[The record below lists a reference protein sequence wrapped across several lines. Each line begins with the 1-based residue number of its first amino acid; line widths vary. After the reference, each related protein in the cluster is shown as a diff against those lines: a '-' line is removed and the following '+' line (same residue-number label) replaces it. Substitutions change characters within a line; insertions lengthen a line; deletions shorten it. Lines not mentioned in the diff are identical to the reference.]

1 MTNRKI
7 YILYIYDLFYNI
19 NKISKLDQLRS
30 PELSEKE
37 EIIQNY
43 QGEIEE
49 FKNELPI
56 TKEEAEEICN
66 SFEQLETAF
75 DEITRPLGLLKEEI
89 EEWIDRAKAAGFL
102 KRNEKN
108 QTKLKN
114 IIEKI
119 MRDPQFKNILEKNE
133 ETWRYYVNSDSL
145 FNIIN
150 SLDKKDR
157 KFIKKIAKAII
168 KTYEKKEN
176 ERIKL
181 HEKEGKTWKKINKHY
196 RKEKKS
202 SIDKKIK

>member
-1 MTNRKI
+1 M
-7 YILYIYDLFYNI
+7 
-19 NKISKLDQLRS
+19 SKLDQLHS
-30 PELSEKE
+30 SELSEQE

-43 QGEIEE
+43 QEEIGE
-49 FKNELPI
+49 FKGELPI
-56 TKEEAEEICN
+56 TKKEAEEIYK
-66 SFEQLETAF
+66 SLDQFQTAIH
-75 DEITRPLGLLKEEI
+75 EVTRPLGLLKEEM
-89 EEWIDRAKAAGFL
+89 EEWIERAKAAGFL

>member
-1 MTNRKI
+1 M
-7 YILYIYDLFYNI
+7 
-19 NKISKLDQLRS
+19 SKLDQLCS

-75 DEITRPLGLLKEEI
+75 DEITKPLGLLKEEI

-102 KRNEKN
+102 KRNEKK
-108 QTKLKN
+108 QKKLKSV
-114 IIEKI
+114 IEKI
-119 MRDPQFKNILEKNE
+119 MRNPQFKNILERNE
-133 ETWRYYVNSDSL
+133 KTWRYYVNTDSL
-145 FNIIN
+145 LNIIN
-150 SLDKKDR
+150 SLDNKDR
-157 KFIKKIAKAII
+157 KFIKKIGKAII
-168 KTYEKKEN
+168 KTREKEEKD
-176 ERIKL
+176 RIKL
-181 HEKEGKTWKKINKHY
+181 EEKDRKTRKKINKNY
-196 RKEKKS
+196 RKEEKK